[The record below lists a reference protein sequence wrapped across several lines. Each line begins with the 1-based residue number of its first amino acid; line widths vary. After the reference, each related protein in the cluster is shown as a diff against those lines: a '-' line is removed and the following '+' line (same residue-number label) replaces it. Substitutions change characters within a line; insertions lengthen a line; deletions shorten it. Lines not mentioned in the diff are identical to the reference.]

1 MFVWDTV
8 YSSFTAFIFVL
19 CRTTGIFTFN
29 PIFSRNNVPN
39 NIKAFMSVVFAV
51 VMTYSMGGIEALPE
65 FTGVIGFAVIV
76 IKELLIGLV
85 FGFFTNLIITV
96 LLYAGEVMDTEIG
109 LGMAKAYDPATGVT
123 MPVFGNYYYY
133 LFILYFF
140 LTNGHLTYL
149 RLFSLSYETIPIG
162 YEFTDNSL
170 HLAYVVVLY
179 MGTVMELALK
189 FAMPVLA
196 VELIVEMCMGIIM
209 KAVPTIQIF
218 VLNVQ
223 LKLIIGFITL
233 FAAAR
238 PMSEFVEG
246 LFGILWENVYAAAHS
261 FV

>member
-1 MFVWDTV
+1 MFVWDTL
-8 YSSFTAFIFVL
+8 YSDFVGFLFVL

-51 VMTYSMGGIEALPE
+51 VMMSSLGTQSVPE
-65 FTGVIGFAVIV
+65 FNGVLGFAFIM
-76 IKELLIGLV
+76 IKELLIGFV
-85 FGFFTNLIITV
+85 FGFFTNLMITV
-96 LLYAGEVMDTEIG
+96 LLYAGEIMDTEIG

-133 LFILYFF
+133 LFTLYFF

-149 RLFSLSYETIPIG
+149 KLFSLSYETIPIG
-162 YEFTDNSL
+162 YSITNTTLDLF
-170 HLAYVVVLY
+170 YIIVMY

-189 FAMPVLA
+189 FAMPILA
-196 VELIVEMCMGIIM
+196 VELIIEMIMGIIM

-218 VLNVQ
+218 VLNVH
-223 LKLIIGFITL
+223 LKLIMGMITL

-238 PMSEFVEG
+238 PMSEFVEK
-246 LFGILWENVYAAAHS
+246 LFGIMWENLYAAAEH

>member
-1 MFVWDTV
+1 MFVWDTLYTDFV
-8 YSSFTAFIFVL
+8 GFLLVL

-51 VMTYSMGGIEALPE
+51 IMTASMGGKTAVPE
-65 FTGVIGFAVIV
+65 FEGTLGFAFI
-76 IKELLIGLV
+76 ILKELLIGVV

-96 LLYAGEVMDTEIG
+96 ILFAGEVMDTEIG

-123 MPVFGNYYYY
+123 MPVFGNYFYY

-140 LTNGHLTYL
+140 LTNGHLTYIK
-149 RLFSLSYETIPIG
+149 LFALTYDAIPLG
-162 YEFTDNSL
+162 YTMTDNTL
-170 HLAYVVVLY
+170 NIAYIIVMY

-189 FAMPVLA
+189 FAMPILA
-196 VELIVEMCMGIIM
+196 VELIVEVCMGIIM

-218 VLNVQ
+218 VLNIQ
-223 LKLIIGFITL
+223 LKLIVGFITII
-233 FAAAR
+233 AAAR
-238 PMSEFVEG
+238 PMSEFIEG
-246 LFGILWENVYAAAHS
+246 LFGILWENLFTAAAH

>member
-8 YSSFTAFIFVL
+8 YNDFIGFILVL

-29 PIFSRNNVPN
+29 PIFARNNVPN
-39 NIKAFMSVVFAV
+39 NMKAFMSVVFAV
-51 VMTYSMGGIEALPE
+51 VMMTSLGTSAVPE
-65 FTGVIGFAVIV
+65 FDGVLGFAFILL
-76 IKELLIGLV
+76 KELLIGLV

-96 LLYAGEVMDTEIG
+96 LLYGGEIMDTEIG

-149 RLFSLSYETIPIG
+149 KLFSLSYETIPIG
-162 YEFTDNSL
+162 YAFTDTTKD
-170 HLAYVVVLY
+170 LARVIVMY

-189 FAMPVLA
+189 FAMPILA
-196 VELIVEMCMGIIM
+196 VELIVEMCMGIVM

-218 VLNVQ
+218 VLNVH
-223 LKLIIGFITL
+223 LKLIMGFITL
-233 FAAAR
+233 LAAAR

-246 LFGILWENVYAAAHS
+246 LFGILWENLFTAAKN

>member
-1 MFVWDTV
+1 MFVWDTISNNFV
-8 YSSFTAFIFVL
+8 GFLFVL

-51 VMTYSMGGIEALPE
+51 VMYASMGGTTAIPE
-65 FTGVIGFAVIV
+65 YTGIIGFAMIL

-96 LLYAGEVMDTEIG
+96 LLYAGEIMDTEIG

-140 LTNGHLTYL
+140 LINGHQTYL
-149 RLFSLSYETIPIG
+149 KLFSLSYQTIPVG
-162 YEFTDNSL
+162 WAFTDTTL
-170 HLAYVVVLY
+170 DLIYIIVMY

-189 FAMPVLA
+189 FAMPILA
-196 VELIVEMCMGIIM
+196 VELIVEFCMGIIM

-218 VLNVQ
+218 VLNIH

-233 FAAAR
+233 LAAAR
-238 PMSEFVEG
+238 PMSEFVEN
-246 LFGILWENVYAAAHS
+246 LFSILWENLYTAAEN

>member
-1 MFVWDTV
+1 MFAWDTMLN
-8 YSSFTAFIFVL
+8 SFTLFLFVL

-29 PIFSRNNVPN
+29 PIFARNNVPN
-39 NIKAFMSVVFAV
+39 NVKAFMSVVFAV
-51 VMTYSMGGIEALPE
+51 VMTASLGDMAVPE
-65 FTGVIGFAVIV
+65 FDGVFGFVLI
-76 IKELLIGLV
+76 ILKELLIGLV

-96 LLYAGEVMDTEIG
+96 LLYGGEIMDTEVG

-149 RLFSLSYETIPIG
+149 KLFSLSFETIPIG
-162 YEFTDNSL
+162 YAMTGNTMNL
-170 HLAYVVVLY
+170 MYIIVMY

-189 FAMPVLA
+189 FAMPILA
-196 VELIVEMCMGIIM
+196 VELIVEFCMGVIM

-218 VLNVQ
+218 VLNVHV
-223 LKLIIGFITL
+223 KLIMGFVVL
-233 FAAAR
+233 LAAAR
-238 PMSEFVEG
+238 PMSEFVEK
-246 LFGILWENVYAAAHS
+246 LFGILWENLYTAAGN

>member
-1 MFVWDTV
+1 MFVWDTLYTDFV
-8 YSSFTAFIFVL
+8 GFLFVL

-51 VMTYSMGGIEALPE
+51 VMAASMSGTAVPE
-65 FTGVIGFAVIV
+65 FNGVFGFAVIM
-76 IKELLIGLV
+76 IKELLIGFV

-96 LLYAGEVMDTEIG
+96 LLYAGEIMDTEIG

-149 RLFSLSYETIPIG
+149 KLFSLSYQTIPIG
-162 YEFTDNSL
+162 YEFTDNTL
-170 HLAYVVVLY
+170 NLVYVIVMY

-189 FAMPVLA
+189 FAMPILA

-223 LKLIIGFITL
+223 LKLIMGFITL
-233 FAAAR
+233 LAAAR

-246 LFGILWENVYAAAHS
+246 LFGILWENLYAAAES